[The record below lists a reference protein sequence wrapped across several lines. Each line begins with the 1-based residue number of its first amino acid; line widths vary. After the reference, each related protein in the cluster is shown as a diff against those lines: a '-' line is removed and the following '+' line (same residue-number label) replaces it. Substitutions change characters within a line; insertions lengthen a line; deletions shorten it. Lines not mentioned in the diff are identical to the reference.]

1 MTLLFEKL
9 IFPAFFAN
17 FVVATVSVVFEKIS
31 KFSISNLLFL
41 YIQNIIFFYFSHKF
55 KNKKIFDFIALL
67 KVEYEILKYFW
78 ISLKYFII
86 MIVPLFVLI
95 LLLFLLNFDINIIL
109 KSNKYYD
116 DYFKNANF
124 IFFYFI
130 LILIVV
136 PFSEEMFFRYVIFSH
151 LRNIK
156 FSFLKASMI
165 SSLLFSIGHFNKFL
179 FAFCIGVFLCYVYE
193 KEKNKFINFFIHS
206 LTNLFAFFIQ
216 TFEFISR

>member
-17 FVVATVSVVFEKIS
+17 FAIAIVLVVFEKIL
-31 KFSISNLLFL
+31 KFSISNLFFL
-41 YIQNIIFFYFSHKF
+41 YIQNIIFFYFSYKF
-55 KNKKIFDFIALL
+55 KHKKMFDFIVLL
-67 KVEYEILKYFW
+67 KIKYEMLKYFW
-78 ISLKYFII
+78 ISLKYFI
-86 MIVPLFVLI
+86 MIIIPLFVLI
-95 LLLFLLNFDINIIL
+95 SLLFLLNFDINIIL
-109 KSNKYYD
+109 KSEKYYD

-136 PFSEEMFFRYVIFSH
+136 PFSEELFFRFVIFNH

-165 SSLLFSIGHFNKFL
+165 SSLLFSIGHLNKFL
-179 FAFCIGVFLCYVYE
+179 FAFYIGFFLCYVYE
-193 KEKNKFINFFIHS
+193 KEKNKFINFFIHF
-206 LTNLFAFFIQ
+206 LANLFAFFIQ